1 MTNVDPFPAPGAY
14 RFSVAEKFSG
24 LRLDQFIAE
33 ASEEFSRGQAKKIID
48 VGGVHLSGRR
58 TRRCSQAVSAGDRVE
73 VYVDQL
79 CGSSNSLHEDSI
91 LYRDEELIV
100 INKPAGMPTQP
111 TPARYQGTLYAELLK
126 LLHNPQRKWDKPS
139 IGMVQRLDRDTSG
152 VIVFSIHKRA
162 HKKMTE
168 AFRGR
173 DVEKLYW
180 ALVQGTPSEEAGVIR
195 SQLAKRRSNNLIVSV
210 KKGGKPAETH
220 YRLLQKLKASSLI
233 EVRLVT
239 GRSHQIRAH
248 FSEAGIPLLGDRPYG
263 GLNFLDGMQISRQ
276 MLHARELHFLHPVTG
291 KEMKFS
297 APLPEDFIS
306 VQEHLTIP

>member
-1 MTNVDPFPAPGAY
+1 MTNADRSPAPGAY
-14 RFSVAEKFSG
+14 RFTVAEKFSG
-24 LRLDQFIAE
+24 LRLDQFISE
-33 ASEEFSRGQAKKIID
+33 ASSDFSRGQAKRIID

-58 TRRCSQAVSAGDRVE
+58 TRRCSQVVAEGDRVE
-73 VYVDQL
+73 VFVDHQGGTSETL
-79 CGSSNSLHEDSI
+79 KEESI

-111 TPARYQGTLYAELLK
+111 TPARYQGTLYAELQK
-126 LLHNPQRKWDKPS
+126 LLDNPRRKWDRPS

-180 ALVQGTPSEEAGVIR
+180 ALASGTPDEESGVIR
-195 SQLAKRRSNNLIVSV
+195 SLLAKRRSTNLIVSV

-220 YRLLQKLKASSLI
+220 YQLLQRLNGASLM

-248 FSEAGIPLLGDRPYG
+248 FSEAGMPLLGDTSYG
-263 GLNFLDGMQISRQ
+263 GPSSLDGMQLTRQ
-276 MLHARELHFLHPVTG
+276 MLHARELHFLHPVSG
-291 KEMKFS
+291 KEMQFT